1 MKSPFLFS
9 LFSLFFLGCLADSD
23 ITCPARFKLV
33 NQSKCLK
40 VFPNNLK
47 HLEAETACR
56 EFGGTLVTVKNA
68 IDNRNIVNMAANS
81 GASYTWLGIFCFGN
95 DTSSCYYDDGTGVL
109 TYSSFQS
116 GYPKAGLGGC
126 VYMSTTGKT
135 AGQWVNG
142 PCEVLSHA
150 FICEVASTFVDPLCN
165 NNFDGYCYLP
175 SHQFSSDIVQNT
187 TFEEAMVICQEQGGA
202 KLVSIHSQ
210 QENDFIKSIYKYINF
225 PQVFIGAKVLFEMS
239 WVDDTRWDYDYTNPT
254 VNSDGKCLKM
264 DTSGRNENGAM
275 WSSVDCEEANFF
287 LCKRPMFGVSERKV
301 SPKFKRNLA
310 VPAPTD
316 FPDFSHCNTT
326 LYLAPGVVTS
336 FGYPEKSVP
345 TYCTW
350 NLAVLG
356 PYRLGLFF
364 NDFSTASEVKITD
377 EYGKML
383 SSPMGNQSPF
393 QVLAPTNIVSMS
405 YNSKMDALDGYH
417 GFSVTILP
425 F

>member
-1 MKSPFLFS
+1 MKNQILFFLFS
-9 LFSLFFLGCLADSD
+9 LFLLGCLADSD
-23 ITCPARFKLV
+23 LTCPAGFKLV

-40 VFPNNLK
+40 IFPTSLK
-47 HLEAETACR
+47 HLEAETTCR
-56 EFGGTLVTVKNA
+56 GFGGTLVTVKNA

-95 DTSSCYYDDGTGVL
+95 DTSSCYHDDGTGAL
-109 TYSSFQS
+109 TYNSFQS
-116 GYPKAGLGGC
+116 GYPKSGLGGC
-126 VYMSTTGKT
+126 VYMPTIGKT

-142 PCEVLSHA
+142 QCEVSSHA
-150 FICEVASTFVDPLCN
+150 FICEVPTTFIDPLCTH
-165 NNFDGYCYLP
+165 NFDGYCYLP
-175 SHQFSSDIVQNT
+175 SHEFSSDTLQNT
-187 TFEEAMVICQEQGGA
+187 TFEEAMVICEEQGGA

-210 QENDFIKSIYKYINF
+210 KENDFIKSIYKYINF
-225 PQVFIGAKVLFEMS
+225 PQIFIGAKVYIGFS
-239 WVDDTRWDYDYTNPT
+239 WVDDTRWDYDYTNP
-254 VNSDGKCLKM
+254 VASSDGKCLKM
-264 DTSGRNENGAM
+264 DTSGKIENGGM
-275 WSSVDCEEANFF
+275 WSPVDCKEANFF
-287 LCKRPMFGVSERKV
+287 LCKRPMFGVSEKEIN
-301 SPKFKRNLA
+301 PKFKRQLT
-310 VPAPTD
+310 VPASTD

-326 LYLAPGVVTS
+326 LYLAPGIITS

-364 NDFSTASEVKITD
+364 NDFSTASELNITD
-377 EYGKML
+377 EYGKVL
-383 SSPMGNQSPF
+383 SNPMGNLSPF

-405 YNSKMDALDGYH
+405 YNSKMDAPDGYH